1 MQFSARGRRLGVVL
15 LPPLPADRWDDS
27 VDAALKG
34 LMPRDMRN
42 PERAGAAMATLVHHP
57 ELTKAFLGF
66 SVHLLFRSTL
76 PARLRELAI
85 LRVASRHDCE
95 YEREHHIVL
104 AKAETDLT
112 AEEIAAAMEGKSDDP
127 FESTL
132 LRAVDELHDD
142 SRMSEETWTALSE
155 NLDTKQLM
163 DLIFTVGGY
172 SLMAMAYNT
181 FGIEFEDER

>member
-1 MQFSARGRRLGVVL
+1 MAL
-15 LPPLPADRWDDS
+15 LSPLPAELWDED

-34 LMPRDMRN
+34 LMPRHMRN
-42 PERAGAAMATLVHHP
+42 PEQAGTAMATLVHHP

-76 PARLRELAI
+76 PARLRELVI
-85 LRVASRHDCE
+85 LRVAALHDCS
-95 YEREHHIVL
+95 YEREHHIEI
-104 AKAETDLT
+104 ARTEAGLT
-112 AEEIAAAMEGKSDDP
+112 PDEIAAALDGSAEDP
-127 FESTL
+127 FEQRL
-132 LRAVDELHDD
+132 LDSVRELTET
-142 SRMSEETWTALSE
+142 SRLSEETWTALSE
-155 NLDTKQLM
+155 HLTTKQLM